1 MKITKKE
8 RKEFRLKFNKELSR
22 QKKSMEVYD
31 NSGFSDTDIER
42 QRAQANEEFSALAK
56 INIKKQAK
64 AYQKI
69 KNFRIV

>member
-1 MKITKKE
+1 MKITKRE
-8 RKEFRLKFNKELSR
+8 RKEFSVKFHKELSR
-22 QKKSMEVYD
+22 QKNSMKVYD
-31 NSGFSDTDIER
+31 NSGFSYADIER
-42 QRAQANEEFSALAK
+42 QRSQANEEFSALAK